1 MGLFALICRYLIAIR
16 WGSCVHRRF
25 TRTFALRYVTLEI
38 VTLRERST
46 TMVDKLVR
54 KVVKG
59 MLPKNRLADQLLGH
73 LYIYAGSEHKHEA
86 QQPKVIDINL
96 YK

>member
-1 MGLFALICRYLIAIR
+1 MCIR
-16 WGSCVHRRF
+16 DRKWTDRVY
-25 TRTFALRYVTLEI
+25 LRYTGYPGGQ
-38 VTLRERST
+38 REMTPARLMSRPNGA
-46 TMVDKLVR
+46 DRLVR

-59 MLPKNRLADQLLGH
+59 MLPKNRLANQLIGN